1 MDVRTLAGHVTPSGF
16 AKIPLGIL
24 DLGVF
29 AGTFLL
35 RFLLVGFGDDHFQHL
50 SKARQILMGDLP
62 IRDFFDAGIFLQNY
76 LSSAAQLLFGYN
88 LFGEAILT
96 IAFVAFG
103 AMLVFHLS
111 AQLSGSRWLA
121 AAATLLTVISFPR
134 LYSYPKVF
142 LYVSAIGLAWFYAR
156 RGSRVNLVLM
166 AALTALAFLLRHDH
180 GVCIAVMLVCFLGLR
195 EWGGALLWRR
205 LGLYAGIT
213 AGLLL
218 PFLVFVQ
225 TTKGLVSYFVGSL
238 PQAQTIA
245 SSISPILIDP
255 VPVSIDPA
263 APLVLV
269 EPPIGPVNVRWAEG
283 TDDVVRRDRERRYG
297 LTAGV
302 RQELE
307 GRTWSY
313 FLADHEFENVRSLV
327 NDPVAEDTAGIDR
340 ETYLVLPERWDRWL
354 TRRLSV
360 LRLRGLLPG
369 VFNAQNALAWFYYL
383 TFFIPVVALGWV
395 CTDWWAGRVAR
406 REAAVVAA
414 AAILC
419 LLIWQTLVRDNF
431 GVRLPDVAAPT
442 FVLAAWL
449 ASRRGDPAGSRFRR
463 RLQRAGMAGLILVTV
478 WSVWSVRG
486 PGTAGS
492 VASLL
497 ERTGVLG
504 GPFGVWEQFGA
515 VSRRLHRRPID
526 AWAPPGSTGLRAVTR
541 YVLDCTAPTD
551 RVLVTWFSPD
561 VYYYAERGFA
571 GGQSF
576 FFGGWHASIAD
587 QRLTL
592 ERMQRQSVP
601 IILGRRDQE
610 PGFERDFPLVYEYV
624 RTRYRLAAESTFGG
638 EPPYYLV
645 FVDTQMEPVAQHLDL
660 GLPCYR

>member
-1 MDVRTLAGHVTPSGF
+1 MDVNTRDGQTAPSGF
-16 AKIPLGIL
+16 ERIPLGIL
-24 DLGVF
+24 DVVVF
-29 AGTFLL
+29 AGTFLFRYL
-35 RFLLVGFGDDHFQHL
+35 TVEFPNDHFAHL
-50 SKARQILMGDLP
+50 SRARQILLGDVPL
-62 IRDFFDAGIFLQNY
+62 RDFFDAGFLLQNY

-88 LFGEAILT
+88 LFGEALLT

-103 AMLVFHLS
+103 TMLVFHLS

-142 LYVSAIGLAWFYAR
+142 LYVSAIGLAWLYAR
-156 RGSRVNLVLM
+156 RGSRMTVGLM
-166 AALTALAFLLRHDH
+166 AALTAAAFLLRYDH
-180 GVCIAVMLVCFLGLR
+180 GVFIAFMLVCFLSLS
-195 EWGGALLWRR
+195 EWGGAQCRRR
-205 LGLYAGIT
+205 LGLYAGVT

-218 PFLVFVQ
+218 PFAVFVQ
-225 TTKGLVSYFVGSL
+225 ATTGLVSYVGGSL
-238 PQAQTIA
+238 PQAQMIA
-245 SSISPILIDP
+245 SSMSPAVSDP
-255 VPVSIDPA
+255 VTVSIDLA
-263 APLVLV
+263 APLVV
-269 EPPIGPVNVRWAEG
+269 TEPPIGPVNVRWAEG

-302 RQELE
+302 RREVE

-313 FLADHEFENVRSLV
+313 FLADHEFANVRALV
-327 NDPVAEDTAGIDR
+327 NDPLAEDTAGIDR
-340 ETYLVLPERWDRWL
+340 AASRVLPEPWDRWF
-354 TRRLSV
+354 TRRVPV

-369 VFNAQNALAWFYYL
+369 VFNPQNALAWFYYL

-395 CTDWWAGRVAR
+395 GADWWAGRVAR
-406 REAAVVAA
+406 SEAAVVAA
-414 AAILC
+414 AAIVC
-419 LLIWQTLVRDNF
+419 LLISQILVRDNF
-431 GVRLPDVAAPT
+431 GVRLPDVAAPA

-449 ASRRGDPAGSRFRR
+449 ARRRGDPAGSRFRR

-492 VASLL
+492 VATLL

-504 GPFGVWEQFGA
+504 GPFGVWEQLGA

-526 AWAPPGSTGLRAVTR
+526 AWAPPGSTGLHALTR
-541 YVLDCTAPTD
+541 YVFDCTAPTE

-561 VYYYAERGFA
+561 VFYYAERGFA
-571 GGQSF
+571 GGQAYFQS
-576 FFGGWHASIAD
+576 GWHASVAD

-592 ERMQRQSVP
+592 ARMQRQSVP

-610 PGFERDFPLVYEYV
+610 DEFQEGFPLVYDYV

-645 FVDTQMEPVAQHLDL
+645 FVDTQREPVAQHRDL